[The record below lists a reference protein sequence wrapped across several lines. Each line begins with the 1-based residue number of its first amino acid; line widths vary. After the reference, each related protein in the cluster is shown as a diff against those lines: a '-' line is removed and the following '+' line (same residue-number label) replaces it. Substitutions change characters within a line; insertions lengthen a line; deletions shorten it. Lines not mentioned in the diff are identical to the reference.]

1 MLEHHRKNE
10 KWKGNID
17 LIWYHN
23 IFSRSFPFSPALES
37 FNESSCLT
45 NRKPTKYVKIF
56 RF

>member
-10 KWKGNID
+10 KWKENID